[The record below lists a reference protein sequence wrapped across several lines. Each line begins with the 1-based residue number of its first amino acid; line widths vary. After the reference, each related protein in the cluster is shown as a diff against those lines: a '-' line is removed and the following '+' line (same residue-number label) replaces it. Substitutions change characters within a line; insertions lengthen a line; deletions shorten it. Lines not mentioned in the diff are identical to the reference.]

1 MKILTRTLSLLL
13 MASCSTIFAA
23 ATTSQP
29 MNQQPVVSQQQIQAA
44 KQGCQKKLGFF
55 PTPAKLTCML
65 TAIGK
70 TEQDIKPKA
79 MAIIFSACQGRTMQ
93 PQAANATVK
102 KYPTLGACL
111 SDSAAV
117 ETINKELSTQGF
129 NPVVIANPTVL
140 STQ

>member
-1 MKILTRTLSLLL
+1 

-23 ATTSQP
+23 ATTSMQTA
-29 MNQQPVVSQQQIQAA
+29 NQQPVVSQQQIAAA
-44 KQGCQKKLGFF
+44 KQGCQKKIGFF

-79 MAIIFSACQGRTMQ
+79 MAIIFSACQGRTMT
-93 PQAANATVK
+93 PPAANTTVK

-111 SDSAAV
+111 SDPSAV
-117 ETINKELSTQGF
+117 ETINKELLSQGF
-129 NPVVIANPTVL
+129 NPIVIANPAVL
-140 STQ
+140 SAQ